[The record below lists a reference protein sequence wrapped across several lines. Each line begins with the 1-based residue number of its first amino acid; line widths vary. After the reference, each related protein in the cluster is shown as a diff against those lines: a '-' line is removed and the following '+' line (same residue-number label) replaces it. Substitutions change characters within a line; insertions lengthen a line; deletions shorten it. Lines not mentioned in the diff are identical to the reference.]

1 MAATFPVR
9 DRCSRARTC
18 TADGAACR
26 VDHRGLSCATT
37 SGSRRIALFVALV
50 AVLAQSC
57 IGTRTLSDP
66 TLQIRTERGSELGVS
81 TDYGVVFLGRTAQS
95 GPIEITAVYGDGP
108 NIESSV
114 IEPLGGGIFTAETEI
129 RLPSV
134 SMSFDDPRP
143 GAYVRVV
150 GRNKDGD
157 WEREVQVAA
166 DPRVHGILL
175 PIPRDLQNAPD
186 QVGAGVYVVPDQ
198 GPEPKLLV
206 GLVSGRIT
214 LKGKDGER
222 SYLTVIGPQELWRL
236 VVHRRDLLQR
246 RHWVYRPDV
255 L

>member
-1 MAATFPVR
+1 LLAAIV
-9 DRCSRARTC
+9 
-18 TADGAACR
+18 AA
-26 VDHRGLSCATT
+26 LAT
-37 SGSRRIALFVALV
+37 
-50 AVLAQSC
+50 SC
-57 IGTRTLSDP
+57 IGTRTLADP
-66 TLQIRTERGSELGVS
+66 TLQIRTDRGSELGVS
-81 TDYGVVFLGRTAQS
+81 TDYGVVFLGRTAQA
-95 GPIEITAVYGDGP
+95 GPIEITAVYGDGS

-114 IEPLGGGIFTAETEI
+114 IEPLGGGLFTAETEI

-143 GAYVRVV
+143 GSSVRVI

-157 WEREVQVAA
+157 WSRELTVAA

-175 PIPRDLQNAPD
+175 PIPSELANAPD
-186 QVGAGVYVVPDQ
+186 QIGAGVYVVPDQ

-214 LKGKDGER
+214 LKGKGGES
-222 SYLTVIGPQELWRL
+222 SYLTVVGPQALWRL

-246 RHWVYRPDV
+246 RRWVYRPDI